1 MDQTSHQEGFIMTAP
16 VVYDSMFGTTAT
28 ITEAIATGLR
38 ESMIVEVYAV
48 QDAPIDTS
56 WGRMLGALVAS
67 P

>member
-38 ESMIVEVYAV
+38 ESMVTEGDQHRV
-48 QDAPIDTS
+48 S
-56 WGRMLGALVAS
+56 KKSLVRQ